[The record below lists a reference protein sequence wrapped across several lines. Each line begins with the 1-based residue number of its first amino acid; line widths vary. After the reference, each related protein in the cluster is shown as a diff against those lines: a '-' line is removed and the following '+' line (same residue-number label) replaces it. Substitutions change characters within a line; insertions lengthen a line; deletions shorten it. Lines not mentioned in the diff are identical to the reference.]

1 MSNVGVSLK
10 QKAALGQAVT
20 RADKIATL
28 QTLEEIDGF
37 AWGAEIT
44 NRPLSA
50 ADKNTLELRRAA
62 LQKLGGVL

>member
-1 MSNVGVSLK
+1 MSNVAVSLK
-10 QKAALGQAVT
+10 QKAALGQTVT

-37 AWGAEIT
+37 AWGAGVT

-62 LQKLGGVL
+62 LQKLAGVL